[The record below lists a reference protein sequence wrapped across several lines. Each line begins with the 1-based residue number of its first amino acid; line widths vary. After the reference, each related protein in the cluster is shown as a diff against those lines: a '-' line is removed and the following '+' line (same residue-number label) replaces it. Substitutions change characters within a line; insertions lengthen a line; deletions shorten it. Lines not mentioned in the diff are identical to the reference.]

1 MKKKLLFSIIGILLI
16 SGIAAL
22 VYLGISG
29 ADSVNPIVV
38 KKNAEKNIIVDQIKN
53 NQTDKNKP
61 VQIEASYADGVSSLA
76 ELKANSTAVVK
87 ARVVRQEHLSAFTT
101 LSHLEVIDTF
111 IGDVAKEIVLY
122 QMGLSEEDGVLGE
135 GEYILFMGK
144 QESDLYKENAYYIVS
159 GTAGIFKIDNQDIV
173 YQKSTLKK
181 EFDES
186 NLKKLSAFI
195 EWVSK

>member
-16 SGIAAL
+16 SGISGL

-29 ADSVNPIVV
+29 ADALNLSKTGKNP
-38 KKNAEKNIIVDQIKN
+38 EKNVVVSENKN
-53 NQTDKNKP
+53 DTPFMID
-61 VQIEASYADGVSSLA
+61 ASYNDGVSSLA
-76 ELKANSTAVVK
+76 ELKANSTAVAKVK
-87 ARVVRQEHLSAFTT
+87 VIRQEHLSEYTT

-111 IGDVAKEIVLY
+111 VGTVSKEIVLY
-122 QMGLSEEDGVLGE
+122 QIGRSEEDGVLGD

-173 YQKSTLKK
+173 YKKSTLKK

-186 NLKKLSAFI
+186 NLKKLTTFT